1 MLLQYVVWDVDPV
14 IFSLGPLSVRWYG
27 LLWAIGIYL
36 TLIVVGKTYKKEQ
49 LPEKYLDKLFV
60 YTLLGAII
68 GARLGHC
75 LFYEWHLLKEP
86 FEFLG
91 ITFKYGN
98 EYLLKPWRLVA
109 IWEGGLASHGG
120 TIGILTAI
128 FFYHKKVLPEKS
140 LLWVLDRLVIGVAIC
155 GACIRLGNLMNSEIF
170 GYPTTLPWGFMFIRS
185 YEWQTLY
192 AGQACHPTQIYEMI
206 YCLVTFGLLLWM
218 YWKTNLYKREGIG
231 FGVFMICIFGTRFV
245 LEFIKLNQESFEASF
260 TLNMG
265 QILSIP
271 FIILGFWCVFRAL
284 SKNENVLK

>member
-1 MLLQYVVWDVDPV
+1 MLQYIVWDVDPV
-14 IFSLGPLSVRWYG
+14 LFSLGPLSVRWYG

-49 LPEKYLDKLFV
+49 LEEKYLDKLFV
-60 YTLLGAII
+60 YTLAGAII

-75 LFYEWHLLKEP
+75 FFYEWHLLNEP
-86 FEFLG
+86 IEFLG
-91 ITFKYGN
+91 ITFRYGN
-98 EYLLKPWRLVA
+98 EYLLKPWKLVA

-128 FFYHKKVLPEKS
+128 FLYHKKVLPEKS
-140 LLWVLDRLVIGVAIC
+140 LLWVLDRLVIGIAIC

-170 GYPTTLPWGFMFIRS
+170 GYPTTLPWGFMFVRS
-185 YEWQTLY
+185 YEWKMLY
-192 AGQACHPTQIYEMI
+192 ADKACHPTQIYEMI
-206 YCLVTFGLLLWM
+206 YCLVTFGILLFM
-218 YWKTNLYKREGIG
+218 YWKTNIYKREGIG

-245 LEFIKLNQESFEASF
+245 LEFIKLNQESFEATF

-271 FIILGFWCVFRAL
+271 FIILGLWCVFRAL
-284 SKNENVLK
+284 SKNRNDLKP

>member
-1 MLLQYVVWDVDPV
+1 MLQYIVWDIDPV
-14 IFSLGPLSVRWYG
+14 LFSLGPLSVRWYG
-27 LLWAIGIYL
+27 VLWAIGIYL
-36 TLIVVGKTYKKEQ
+36 TLIVVGKTYKREE

-60 YTLLGAII
+60 YTLVGAIV

-75 LFYEWHLLKEP
+75 FFYEWHLLKEP

-91 ITFKYGN
+91 ITFNYGN
-98 EYLLKPWRLVA
+98 EYLLKPWKLIA

-128 FFYHKKVLPEKS
+128 FLYHKKVLPEKS
-140 LLWVLDRLVIGVAIC
+140 LLWILDRLVIGIAIC

-185 YEWQTLY
+185 YEWQVLY

-206 YCLVTFGLLLWM
+206 YCLVTFALLLFM
-218 YWKTNLYKREGIG
+218 YWKTNIYKKEGIG
-231 FGVFMICIFGTRFV
+231 FGTFMICIFGTRFV

-265 QILSIP
+265 QVLSIP
-271 FIILGFWCVFRAL
+271 FIAIGFWCVFRAL
-284 SKNENVLK
+284 SKKENILK